1 MTVGGEGWESVK
13 DGRFVVRLEYGFEM
27 LGSFSWNFDPSRV
40 SRTCEGR

>member
-1 MTVGGEGWESVK
+1 MRVGGEGGK
-13 DGRFVVRLEYGFEM
+13 GGFVVRLEYGFEM